1 MEPPPPSAQ
10 SGPQDEHNSS
20 LSSLCPTCQSVFIF
34 AIGAPYHLWNPEHW
48 FQPQKWHLSFKHLF
62 DSLEAGA
69 CRLCMCIAGHITA
82 YSRYVSQIQDLA
94 HAGVVLTTLRSE
106 AKTLLLVE
114 WGDLNTEVGELRL
127 EIEETLGHFKQ
138 LAPVP
143 MYTDDP
149 STWNT
154 ILTWLDDCTTTLRGA
169 GQAARVLHSGE
180 EYDPETW
187 RGYFKEHHP
196 YHHNCHKACMEKIL
210 PSHLIDVAEH
220 EVDIRIV
227 QTEISAIDNEVR
239 YAALSHCWGSSEL
252 MPIRTLKAN
261 VQNTPYDITYESL
274 SKTFK
279 DAVTITRKLGLRY
292 VWIDS
297 LCIVQD
303 DVDDWNRESKKMGN
317 IYANCYV
324 NIVASDAAD
333 SSVGCFFHRS
343 LSNDTGFR
351 IAVTSSDQ
359 AHFRDQATQHTH
371 PSGLPFLPE
380 IQIRT
385 PVSDI
390 RASNG
395 QDLKAIFT
403 CGVSISS
410 PSRLTSQRAWC
421 FQETFLAP
429 RSIFFGRDQVY
440 WECRYVRASESI
452 PEGFSCAGEAGSR
465 FDLEREEGHLRQL
478 LEWFKI
484 VQEYSSRNLTYWYD
498 RLPALSGIARAMYHK
513 TPDIANREYSG
524 KRRKDGPDYLA
535 GLWNSHDLEKQLYWY
550 RASNPEAAPSGPP
563 NAPTWSWAS
572 VKGQISLIQGWHA
585 MSLRTLHVI
594 SADIELATDDEF
606 GSCRGGR
613 LEVSCRG
620 PFTATIVQSG
630 ELNWLRVG
638 GTEYKELKVYLD
650 EPLKS
655 LDVFGVHGIYEDDP
669 TGPVQDAG
677 LLLQQ
682 MEEGKD
688 TYRRVGIFV
697 VNERDWRVNNFEW
710 GCTLKNRILPTNS
723 DIRIWIV

>member
-1 MEPPPPSAQ
+1 
-10 SGPQDEHNSS
+10 
-20 LSSLCPTCQSVFIF
+20 
-34 AIGAPYHLWNPEHW
+34 
-48 FQPQKWHLSFKHLF
+48 
-62 DSLEAGA
+62 
-69 CRLCMCIAGHITA
+69 MCIAGHIATC
-82 YSRYVSQIQDLA
+82 SRDVSQIQDLEL
-94 HAGVVLTTLRSE
+94 AGVVSTALRSG
-106 AKTLLLVE
+106 ANTVLLVE
-114 WGDLNTEVGELRL
+114 WSDPNAEVHELRL
-127 EIEETLGHFKQ
+127 EIEETLGLFKQ

-143 MYTDDP
+143 IYTDNP

-154 ILTWLDDCTTTLRGA
+154 ILTWLDDCTTTLPGA
-169 GQAARVLHSGE
+169 GQAALVLQSGE

-196 YHHNCHKACMEKIL
+196 DHHQCHAVCMEEVL
-210 PSHLIDVAEH
+210 PSRLIDVAEH
-220 EVDIRIV
+220 EEDIRIV
-227 QTEISAIDNEVR
+227 ETEISAIDKEVR
-239 YAALSHCWGSSEL
+239 YAALSHCWGPPEL
-252 MPIRTLKAN
+252 IPIRTLKVN
-261 VQNTPYDITYESL
+261 VQNTPYDITYQSL

-303 DVDDWNRESKKMGN
+303 DIDDWNRESKIMGN

-333 SSVGCFFHRS
+333 SSVGCFFYRS

-359 AHFRDQATQHTH
+359 ANFRNQATQHTH
-371 PSGLPFLPE
+371 SSGLPLLPVFRISIPASE
-380 IQIRT
+380 
-385 PVSDI
+385 I
-390 RASNG
+390 RASNK
-395 QDLKAIFT
+395 QDLSTIFT
-403 CGVSISS
+403 CAVSISS
-410 PSRLTSQRAWC
+410 RSRLTSQRAWC

-429 RSIFFGRDQVY
+429 RSIVFGRDQVY
-440 WECRYVRASESI
+440 WECRHVRASESI
-452 PEGFSCAGEAGSR
+452 PEGFSGAGGAGSR
-465 FDLEREEGHLRQL
+465 FNLAREKEHLRQL
-478 LEWFKI
+478 MEWFEI
-484 VQEYSSRNLTYWYD
+484 VQGFSSRNLTYWRD
-498 RLPALSGIARAMYHK
+498 RLPALSGIARAMYRK

-524 KRRKDGPDYLA
+524 ERRKDGPNYLA

-550 RASNPEAAPSGPP
+550 RASNPEAPSGPP

-572 VKGQISLIQGWHA
+572 VKGVISLIKGWHA
-585 MSLRTLHVI
+585 MSFKTLQVI
-594 SADIELATDDEF
+594 RADVDLATDDEF
-606 GSCRGGR
+606 GTCRGGR

-620 PFTATIVQSG
+620 PFMARVVQSG
-630 ELNWLRVG
+630 EFNWLCVD
-638 GTEYKELKVYLD
+638 GTQYKELKVYLD
-650 EPLKS
+650 EPLKC
-655 LDVFGVHGIYEDDP
+655 LNVFGVHGIYEDEP

-677 LLLQQ
+677 LLLQP